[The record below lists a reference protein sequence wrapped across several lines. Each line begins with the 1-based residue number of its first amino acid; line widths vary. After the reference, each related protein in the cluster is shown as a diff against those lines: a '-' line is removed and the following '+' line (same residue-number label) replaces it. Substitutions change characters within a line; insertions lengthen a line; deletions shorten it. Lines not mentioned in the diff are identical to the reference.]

1 MERVGILGAGFISH
15 SHAEALR
22 NCGIKVYAIVDRS
35 ETVAKEFAKRWG
47 VEHYGTTEDILFEEA
62 VTSVHICT
70 PPDTHYEIVKR
81 LLEAG
86 KNVICEKP
94 LCFSNEEASELES
107 LAKSKH
113 LKCAINLNVRY
124 HNMSSKVKE
133 LVQNPSFGSI
143 HLVHGRYLQQ
153 FHLLPTPYNWRYIP
167 ELSGKMRAVTEIGTH
182 WFDIIQYVTGLK
194 IVQVSALF
202 GNFNPT
208 RILKDGMMHSTEE
221 FPEEEKSVVHVDSE
235 DVALINLKLSN
246 GAIGSVVLSEISQGY
261 SNYLAYE
268 ITGTKMT
275 AGWNSQN
282 NNEVYYNEVSSQTN
296 VIKDGFGNGFN
307 DSLQRLIAD
316 FYSEDVSKNKYPTF
330 EEGANIVRICN
341 AVYKSAI
348 NDSKW
353 IDVE

>member
-1 MERVGILGAGFISH
+1 M
-15 SHAEALR
+15 HA
-22 NCGIKVYAIVDRS
+22 
-35 ETVAKEFAKRWG
+35 
-47 VEHYGTTEDILFEEA
+47 
-62 VTSVHICT
+62 
-70 PPDTHYEIVKR
+70 
-81 LLEAG
+81 
-86 KNVICEKP
+86 
-94 LCFSNEEASELES
+94 
-107 LAKSKH
+107 
-113 LKCAINLNVRY
+113 
-124 HNMSSKVKE
+124 
-133 LVQNPSFGSI
+133 
-143 HLVHGRYLQQ
+143 
-153 FHLLPTPYNWRYIP
+153 
-167 ELSGKMRAVTEIGTH
+167 
-182 WFDIIQYVTGLK
+182 
-194 IVQVSALF
+194 
-202 GNFNPT
+202 
-208 RILKDGMMHSTEE
+208 TEE
-221 FPEEEKSVVHVDSE
+221 FPEEKESVVHVDSE

-316 FYSEDVSKNKYPTF
+316 FYSEDVSNNKYPTF